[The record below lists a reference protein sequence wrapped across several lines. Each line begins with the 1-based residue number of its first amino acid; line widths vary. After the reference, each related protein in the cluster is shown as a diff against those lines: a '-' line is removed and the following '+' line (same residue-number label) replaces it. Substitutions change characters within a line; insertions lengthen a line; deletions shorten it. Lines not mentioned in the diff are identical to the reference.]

1 MIKYF
6 VLYILLGLAIISGSV
21 NVAEAKASKTSQSED
36 LKNLNKARKLY
47 AKNKLSDALE
57 YYEKVSKS
65 SDYWVESVEE
75 KAWTYTRQKNY
86 DKAIAALKSIFN
98 PVFAPFIGPE
108 TYVLSAYIDLKICDY
123 KGAFDKIALFKA
135 EMLPRVDALE
145 SIVNNPNSDFV
156 NSWVKR
162 LSNDKP
168 NEKITSSE
176 QLGKDLTKL
185 PRYIQKETRKITNK
199 RMKQL
204 AQADLKEIKKS
215 LNKLKIIEVEVAQRS
230 FVYEK
235 EEETADLKFDKRKA
249 SDILIFPDEQGSG
262 EVWLDEIGKYE
273 VRTNKCNPNGGKS

>member
-6 VLYILLGLAIISGSV
+6 ALYILLGLAIISGSST
-21 NVAEAKASKTSQSED
+21 VAEAKASKKAVQSED

-47 AKNKLSDALE
+47 GQNKLVDAIE
-57 YYEKVSKS
+57 HYEKVSKT

-75 KAWTYTRQKNY
+75 KAWAYTRQKDYN
-86 DKAIAALKSIFN
+86 KALAALKSIFN

-108 TYVLSAYIDLKICDY
+108 TYVLSAYLDLRICNY

-135 EMLPRVDALE
+135 EMLPRVEALE
-145 SIVNNPNSDFV
+145 DIVNNPKSEFATHWV
-156 NSWVKR
+156 NRFAK
-162 LSNDKP
+162 
-168 NEKITSSE
+168 EQITSSE

-185 PRYIQKETRKITNK
+185 PRYIQKETRKITHN
-199 RMKQL
+199 RLKQM
-204 AQADLKEIKKS
+204 AQADLKEIKKN

-235 EEETADLKFDKRKA
+235 PEKTAKLKFDKRRA

-273 VRTNKCNPNGGKS
+273 VRTTRCNSSGDKS